1 MTMRTLYREKFIT
14 KPIKAEHGL
23 PVTHKVDYV
32 RYWKELPLEGKIFTS
47 ETKDRTFGRWFLVF
61 ISKERGVLNAYRDI
75 IMLYYIYSMYIL
87 FHIKFCINYTCII
100 KIFFHFFT
108 SRRND
113 QQIEK
118 GAALCL
124 WSAEADGEGRK
135 LKLATRNL
143 GQPLIFWTFA
153 LSQQAPD
160 ILKIT
165 EADMCK
171 FIIVWICWIFY
182 FLSKNWKMTKTGK
195 LRPKIGRQK
204 LKDALF
210 LLTRF
215 TKYNS

>member
-1 MTMRTLYREKFIT
+1 MTLCFYFKESVSDLTSFLGNVSKLIFILPSHFGQFMRNFDTL
-14 KPIKAEHGL
+14 
-23 PVTHKVDYV
+23 
-32 RYWKELPLEGKIFTS
+32 
-47 ETKDRTFGRWFLVF
+47 
-61 ISKERGVLNAYRDI
+61 
-75 IMLYYIYSMYIL
+75 LYS
-87 FHIKFCINYTCII
+87 II
-100 KIFFHFFT
+100 KIFFNFFT

-124 WSAEADGEGRK
+124 WSAEADGEARK

-160 ILKIT
+160 VLKIT
-165 EADMCK
+165 EADMC
-171 FIIVWICWIFY
+171 IIVWICWIFY